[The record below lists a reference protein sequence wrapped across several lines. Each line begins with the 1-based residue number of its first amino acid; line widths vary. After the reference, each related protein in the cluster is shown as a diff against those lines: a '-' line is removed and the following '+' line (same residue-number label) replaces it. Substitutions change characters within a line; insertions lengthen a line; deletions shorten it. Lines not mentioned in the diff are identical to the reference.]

1 MISHD
6 HHSNKCMTMKG
17 GKFSLLNPWTIS
29 RAMSPLRRLLRSVRA
44 LARPPWRLA
53 ALLGRPL
60 RRFHPKLQRV
70 VRIPGGIGHQL
81 KRREL

>member
-1 MISHD
+1 LGDVYM
-6 HHSNKCMTMKG
+6 
-17 GKFSLLNPWTIS
+17 
-29 RAMSPLRRLLRSVRA
+29 RQVRA